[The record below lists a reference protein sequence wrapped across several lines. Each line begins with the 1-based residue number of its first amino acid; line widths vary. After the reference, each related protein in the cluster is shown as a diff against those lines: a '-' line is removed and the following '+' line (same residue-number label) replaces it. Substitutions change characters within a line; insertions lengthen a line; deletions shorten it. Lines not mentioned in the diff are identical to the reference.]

1 MKKFLI
7 VLGVLAALAFVIVI
21 LVFFLT
27 SGVTKT
33 ADVFFQAV
41 RDGDMEAAS
50 SFLSEEFKAATSR
63 EELEAFLRGTALV
76 NYSSATWSSREV
88 SGNTG
93 KVEGS
98 VKTEDGGTVPVQIQF
113 VKEKGKWKIL
123 RIDKAASGL
132 AEKPEGGKT
141 IPELEVLRQ
150 MTDTALRDFAAAVNR
165 ADFTDFHGTLSELWK
180 NQITPE
186 KLLEV
191 FRTFVDQ
198 KIDLTVLSQYQ
209 PVFSEPPA
217 MNEEGFLEL
226 TGYYPT
232 QPSILYFTLNY
243 TYEYPDWLLAGV
255 HINLK

>member
-7 VLGVLAALAFVIVI
+7 VLGVLAALALAIVI

-33 ADVFFQAV
+33 ADLFFQAV
-41 RDGDMEAAS
+41 RDGDMETAS
-50 SFLSEEFKAATSR
+50 TFLSEDFKAATSR
-63 EELEAFLRGTALV
+63 EELEGFLRGTALA

-98 VKTEDGGTVPVQIQF
+98 VKTAEGGAIPVQIQF
-113 VKEKGKWKIL
+113 VKEKGKWKIQ
-123 RIDKAASGL
+123 RIDKAPSGL
-132 AEKPEGGKT
+132 TEEPEADKT
-141 IPELEVLRQ
+141 IPELEVLRR
-150 MTDTALRDFAAAVNR
+150 MTDTALRHFAEAVNR
-165 ADFTDFHGTLSELWK
+165 ADFSDFHGTLSELWK

-191 FRTFVDQ
+191 FHTFVDQ
-198 KIDLTVLSQYQ
+198 KIDLTVLSQFQ

-217 MNEEGFLEL
+217 VNEEGFLEL

-243 TYEYPDWLLAGV
+243 TYEYPDWMLAGV